1 MSRSRKKNVV
11 VATQG
16 VALRD
21 FLVFQVKLAL
31 DGVKDFVAINLSVVA
46 IVVDL
51 IAGRGR
57 RPRRFYAVV
66 RMSRRF
72 DRWLNLHGMKAVS
85 EAESSEM
92 DAPFE
97 TDADALIGQF
107 EELVKESGGQVLGA
121 AGRGRGELVEPAGGA
136 NSPPS

>member
-16 VALRD
+16 IALRD
-21 FLVFQVKLAL
+21 FLVFQLKLAL

-46 IVVDL
+46 IVMDL

-85 EAESSEM
+85 EAESAEV
-92 DAPFE
+92 DAPFK

-107 EELVKESGGQVLGA
+107 EELVKESGGEVLEA
-121 AGRGRGELVEPAGGA
+121 AGRGREELVEPVGGGK
-136 NSPPS
+136 SQRS

>member
-1 MSRSRKKNVV
+1 MSRSRKKKVV

-57 RPRRFYAVV
+57 RPRRFYAIV

-92 DAPFE
+92 DTPFE
-97 TDADALIGQF
+97 TDADALIDQF
-107 EELVKESGGQVLGA
+107 EELVKESGAQVLGA
-121 AGRGRGELVEPAGGA
+121 AGRGRGELVGPAGGA

>member
-1 MSRSRKKNVV
+1 MSRSRKKSVV
-11 VATQG
+11 VASQG
-16 VALRD
+16 VTLRD
-21 FLVFQVKLAL
+21 FVVFQVKLAL

-72 DRWLNLHGMKAVS
+72 DRWLNLHGMKAIA
-85 EAESSEM
+85 EAETT
-92 DAPFE
+92 DADTPFE

-107 EELVKESGGQVLGA
+107 EERVKESKSSIAGA
-121 AGRGRGELVEPAGGA
+121 RRRHRRNKKPKHFLRP
-136 NSPPS
+136 